1 MSEKDKEIT
10 IEDEDFKRV
19 LEELVANRDAI
30 KKAEELSQESFRI
43 WLLDTIRQI
52 AKSMGLVI
60 AGLDEFV
67 KDFGYAVKS
76 GWQEGA
82 EIARGNSYR
91 ARDKRRKL

>member
-10 IEDEDFKRV
+10 IEGEDFKRV

-67 KDFGYAVKS
+67 RDFGYAVKS

-82 EIARGNSYR
+82 EIARRNSYR
-91 ARDKRRKL
+91 AQDKRRKL

>member
-60 AGLDEFV
+60 ACLDEFV

-76 GWQEGA
+76 G
-82 EIARGNSYR
+82 
-91 ARDKRRKL
+91 

>member
-82 EIARGNSYR
+82 EIARRNSYR

>member
-76 GWQEGA
+76 G
-82 EIARGNSYR
+82 
-91 ARDKRRKL
+91 